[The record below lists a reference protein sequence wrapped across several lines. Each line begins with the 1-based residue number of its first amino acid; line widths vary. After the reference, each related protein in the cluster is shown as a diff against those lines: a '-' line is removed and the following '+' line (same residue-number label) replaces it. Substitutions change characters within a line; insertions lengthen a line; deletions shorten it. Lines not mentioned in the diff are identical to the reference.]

1 MPKWHSE
8 IHAPLLIV
16 LLALALRLHGID
28 FGLPA
33 LNDPD
38 ELMFELG
45 ATKMLTEGSLN
56 PGWFGHP
63 ATTTM
68 YGLAIV
74 NAATFL
80 FGWMFGAFS
89 GTADFMDAIY
99 QDPGILILPGR
110 AMIAAFGALCVW
122 QTWRL
127 AQHVADP
134 DNRLMAATF
143 AALILACSPVHVA
156 YSQIIR
162 SDIMGTFFMLLCLGA
177 ALRIARDGARKDY
190 LLAAVWLALAV
201 ATKWPFAL
209 IALSVVG
216 AAAVRIFD
224 ARDDVK
230 WHILRLTEFG
240 ALAFVALLLIS
251 PYLVLEFETVVRNLS
266 GEVRTQHLGSTSG
279 GIADNAWWY
288 VRGALNNGLGIAGLV
303 LASIGWIL
311 IVRKKPHALVILPFV
326 IAQIILLTTSNLRW
340 ERWILP
346 LLPLFAI
353 AAGLGAVYLVE
364 LVRKRNRLTEIGL
377 VIGLAL
383 IPISLALTARAES
396 SVRMEDTRQLAS
408 RWADAN
414 IPEGSI
420 VLIEHFAFDMIGQP
434 WTILFPMGDAGCVN
448 AHDMLAGK
456 VDYRVVESARSGR
469 SNVDFGT
476 MPAELRAS
484 CGADFAI
491 LTQMDRYRVERS
503 RFPAEHAA
511 YQALLDR
518 MVVAKEIAPT
528 KDKSVGPVV
537 TILTRS
543 PLASQGEE

>member
-1 MPKWHSE
+1 MPKWHSH
-8 IHAPLLIV
+8 IHAPVLIV
-16 LLALALRLHGID
+16 LLAIALRLRGID

-74 NAATFL
+74 NASTFVL
-80 FGWMFGAFS
+80 GWLVGTYP
-89 GTADFMDAIY
+89 GTAEFMSAIY
-99 QDPGILILPGR
+99 NDPGIVILPGR
-110 AMIAAFGALCVW
+110 VMIAVFGALCVW

-127 AQHVADP
+127 AQHIANP
-134 DNRLMAATF
+134 DDRLMAATF
-143 AALILACSPVHVA
+143 AALILACSPVHIA

-177 ALRIARDGARKDY
+177 ALRIARDGARRDY
-190 LLAAVWLALAV
+190 LWAAIWLALAV

-224 ARDDVK
+224 VRDNVK
-230 WHILRLTEFG
+230 WHVLRLIEFG
-240 ALAFVALLLIS
+240 GLAFVALLLVS

-279 GIADNAWWY
+279 GIVDNLWWY
-288 VRGALNNGLGIAGLV
+288 VRGALSNGLGIAGLA
-303 LASIGWIL
+303 LAVFGWIL
-311 IVRKKPHALVILPFV
+311 IIRNRSHALVILPFA

-353 AAGLGAVYLVE
+353 AAGLGAAYLA
-364 LVRKRNRLTEIGL
+364 RMIGQRSRMATIGL
-377 VIGLAL
+377 VAGLSL
-383 IPISLALTARAES
+383 IPVSLALTAWTES
-396 SVRMEDTRQLAS
+396 SIRMEDTRQQAS
-408 RWADAN
+408 NWADTN
-414 IPEGSI
+414 IPEGST
-420 VLIEHFAFDMIGQP
+420 VLIEHFAFDLIDQP
-434 WTILFPMGDAGCVN
+434 WTILFPLGDAGCVN
-448 AHDMLAGK
+448 AHDMIAGRINYSVIEK
-456 VDYRVVESARSGR
+456 ARAHRANVDY
-469 SNVDFGT
+469 GT
-476 MPAELRAS
+476 VPANRRDS
-484 CGADFAI
+484 CATDYAI
-491 LTQMDRYRVERS
+491 LTQIDRYETEQD
-503 RFPAEHAA
+503 RFPEEYSA
-511 YQALLDR
+511 YQDLLQEMDIKR
-518 MVVAKEIAPT
+518 VF
-528 KDKSVGPVV
+528 
-537 TILTRS
+537 R
-543 PLASQGEE
+543 ASQGETAGPVVMILERQPQGVLQP